1 MLTVALIS
9 YIYINTVNYC
19 NRVLLKILKMSCRFC
34 EIGSGNNR
42 FLHAILLFKSYQNSH
57 NFVPHNSITLL
68 SAEQSY
74 GKFQKLSSTLRL
86 RILFLRNHLGWK
98 IIIYPFIFILQQII
112 ISQSLSLQNSEK
124 RYYSFR
130 TLFFGIQ

>member
-1 MLTVALIS
+1 MLIVALIS

-19 NRVLLKILKMSCRFC
+19 NRVLLRILKMSCRFC
-34 EIGSGNNR
+34 EIGSGSNR
-42 FLHAILLFKSYQNSH
+42 FLHAILLFKSYQNSN

-98 IIIYPFIFILQQII
+98 SIIYPFIFILQQII

-124 RYYSFR
+124 RYYSF
-130 TLFFGIQ
+130 GIQ